1 MIPKAA
7 IDTVINLWPMI
18 ILITVVLISIRLVYL
33 KTNHKKIYFYKEIMN
48 LFFLIYILLL
58 FELVTTT
65 DMQSYGNNFIPLK
78 EMFRYNLNSKLFYR
92 NVVGNIVLFIPFG
105 YFISYYCNAKKGRYS
120 ILIAFITSLTIET
133 IQMNIGRSFDI
144 DDIILNVIGG
154 FIGYLFYIIF
164 DKMFSKASLKLKND
178 LLLNV
183 ICLIIIIILCM
194 IILNLYGVGIS
205 WVILKLLIK

>member
-18 ILITVVLISIRLVYL
+18 VLITVVLISIRLVYL

-120 ILIAFITSLTIET
+120 IIIET

-164 DKMFSKASLKLKND
+164 NKLFSKASLKLKND

>member
-1 MIPKAA
+1 MIMIPKAA

-18 ILITVVLISIRLVYL
+18 VLITVVLISIRLVYL

-48 LFFLIYILLL
+48 LFL

-120 ILIAFITSLTIET
+120 IIIAFITSLTIET

-164 DKMFSKASLKLKND
+164 DKLFSKASLKLKND

-205 WVILKLLIK
+205 

>member
-18 ILITVVLISIRLVYL
+18 VLITVVLISIRLVYL
-33 KTNHKKIYFYKEIMN
+33 KTNNKKIYFYKEIMN

-78 EMFRYNLNSKLFYR
+78 EMFRYSFTSKLFYR

-105 YFISYYCNAKKGRYS
+105 YFISYYCNIKRGRYS

-154 FIGYLFYIIF
+154 FIGYLFYAIF
-164 DKMFSKASLKLKND
+164 DKLFSKASLKLKND

-183 ICLIIIIILCM
+183 ICLIIIVILCM
-194 IILNLYGVGIS
+194 IILSLYGVGI
-205 WVILKLLIK
+205 

>member
-1 MIPKAA
+1 MIPTKA
-7 IDTVINLWPMI
+7 INLLIEMWPMLLLFVI
-18 ILITVVLISIRLVYL
+18 VLITIRLTYIKV
-33 KTNHKKIYFYKEIMN
+33 NKKKFVLYKELLSLSFIV
-48 LFFLIYILLL
+48 YILLL
-58 FELVTTT
+58 FELVTST
-65 DMQSYGNNFIPLK
+65 DFESYSNNFIPFK
-78 EMFRYNLNSKLFYR
+78 EMFRYHLNSKLFYR
-92 NVVGNIVLFIPFG
+92 NVIGNILIFVPFG

-120 ILIAFITSLTIET
+120 IIIAFITSLTIET

-164 DKMFSKASLKLKND
+164 NKLFSKASLKLKND